1 MESTTSDFAQIFFAA
16 RARVLDENARVLGQ
30 LDDTAWRSA
39 ARIIGDATAIFVI
52 GNGRSRLAS
61 EMAAMRLMHLGLT
74 VHVAGESTA
83 PAVAQGDVVIA
94 VSGSGTTTTVVAAA
108 RTALDIGASVIA
120 VTTAADSLLA
130 DTSTLVLSIEAADK
144 LDRSGAVTNQYAGSL
159 FEQSV
164 LLAFDALFHAIW
176 VESGQ
181 TAETLWARHAS
192 IG

>member
-1 MESTTSDFAQIFFAA
+1 MGSTTSEFAQTFSAA
-16 RARVLDENARVLGQ
+16 RTRVLDENARVLAQ
-30 LDDTAWRSA
+30 LDDAAWRSA
-39 ARIIGDATAIFVI
+39 ARIIGDATAVFVI

-94 VSGSGTTTTVVAAA
+94 VSGSGTTTVVAAA
-108 RTALDIGASVIA
+108 RTALDVGASVIA

-130 DTSTLVLSIEAADK
+130 DTSTLVLTIEAADK
-144 LDRSGAVTNQYAGSL
+144 LDRSGTVTTQYAGSL

-164 LLAFDALFHAIW
+164 LLAFDALFHSMW

-181 TAETLWARHAS
+181 TAETLWARHAT